1 MSAAPAS
8 PGGTAA
14 WSRSL
19 ARLRAMPRAWL
30 GFAIVGMF
38 LGLAA
43 AAWLGL
49 VPAPWAGADSGYSG
63 PGAGH
68 WLGTNRLGQDLLLL
82 GIHGAA
88 SAFEL
93 AVPVAAGAVAIGGI
107 LGALAGW
114 MHRRWPDWCTL
125 WLANVI
131 EALPFY
137 LFAAAVALA
146 LGDYPWGTHVAML
159 AAFWT
164 PTYRL
169 VRAQVLRLRQQ
180 PYLLAAWKLGCSD
193 RVLLQRHVLP
203 NTAPIWLVQFSIL
216 FVAAIK
222 TEVILTFLGLGPAV
236 QASWGTMLT
245 EGVEEVLAGHFGNF
259 LVASIM
265 LFALAW
271 GMHLL
276 SDALQQAT
284 EPV

>member
-1 MSAAPAS
+1 MIATPAGS
-8 PGGTAA
+8 GGTAA

-19 ARLRAMPRAWL
+19 ARLYTMPRAWL
-30 GFAIVGMF
+30 GGVIVLVF
-38 LGLAA
+38 LTLAV
-43 AAWLGL
+43 AAWSGL
-49 VPAPWAGADSGYSG
+49 LPPPWAGAEGGYNG
-63 PGAGH
+63 PGPDH

-107 LGALAGW
+107 LGAAAGW
-114 MHRRWPDWCTL
+114 MHRRWLDWCTL
-125 WLANVI
+125 WLANVV

-146 LGDYPWGTHVAML
+146 LGEYPWSAHLAML

-164 PTYRL
+164 PSYRL
-169 VRAQVLRLRQQ
+169 VRAQVLRLRQA
-180 PYLLAAWKLGCSD
+180 PYLLAAWKLGCSN
-193 RVLLQRHVLP
+193 RALLQRHILP

-216 FVAAIK
+216 FIAAIK

-245 EGVEEVLAGHFGNF
+245 EGTEEVLAGHFGNF
-259 LVASIM
+259 LVASVM
-265 LFALAW
+265 LFVLAW

-284 EPV
+284 EPA